1 MMKKTWIYILAPLG
15 VFLTA
20 MLCLLAAGEADAAA
34 VKEKVVRFHVVAASD
49 SPRDQQLKLAVRDGV
64 FEQIEA
70 LFADCTDQ
78 AQALAAAKTH
88 RTELESKA
96 EQILRAN
103 GCAEQVS
110 VEVGERFF
118 PTKQYTSLSFP
129 AGRYQ
134 AVSIRIGAAKGEN
147 FWCVL
152 YPALC
157 IAPAVESEQA
167 EQEFVAIVGEDKTE
181 FLKKS
186 GETQQV
192 KFFLVEWFAQIKEF
206 FSNF

>member
-1 MMKKTWIYILAPLG
+1 MKKTWIYILVPFG
-15 VFLTA
+15 VFLA
-20 MLCLLAAGEADAAA
+20 GLLYLLLAGEADAAA

-49 SPRDQQLKLAVRDGV
+49 SAEDQRLKLMVRNGV
-64 FEQIEA
+64 FERIEA
-70 LFADCTDQ
+70 LFSDCTDQ
-78 AQALAAAKTH
+78 EQALEKARFNQQSLQAQ
-88 RTELESKA
+88 A
-96 EQILRAN
+96 EQILRAQ
-103 GCAEQVS
+103 GCNAPVN

-118 PTKQYTSLSFP
+118 PTKTYSSLSFP

-134 AVSIRIGAAKGEN
+134 AVSIRIGQAKGEN

-157 IAPAVESEQA
+157 IAPAVQSEQA
-167 EQEFVAIVGEDKTE
+167 EEELVAVVGEEETE

-186 GETQQV
+186 TETQQV